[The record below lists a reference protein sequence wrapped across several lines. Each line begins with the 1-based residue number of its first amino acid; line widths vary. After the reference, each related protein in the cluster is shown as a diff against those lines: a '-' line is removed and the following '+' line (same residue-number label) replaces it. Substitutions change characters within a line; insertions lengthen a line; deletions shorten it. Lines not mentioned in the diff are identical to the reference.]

1 MYTLLSSTRW
11 TDEEPAIYVS
21 ATYET
26 RKRTS
31 ETVDVRVVVSV
42 SAVNGLSY
50 FGYNI
55 QSCIEFPGLTTDWVR
70 SREIRPA
77 NGPRHTPMSLAG
89 ELLAKKLQERPF
101 RQRSK

>member
-55 QSCIEFPGLTTDWVR
+55 QSCIEFPGLTTDWVTIKGNSPSQWSSPYTYDFGWR
-70 SREIRPA
+70 
-77 NGPRHTPMSLAG
+77 TY
-89 ELLAKKLQERPF
+89 
-101 RQRSK
+101 